1 MYMRLLTLKPK
12 PWASSQFREFYEQR
26 VLPGLQE
33 TEGCLYATLSES
45 VTDSNECISLTLWD
59 SQEHMEAYGSR
70 GKFKQF
76 MRESEVFL
84 EDTAEWRVELSEDL
98 TVEYKNVRDEPTVTS
113 YGLRA
118 AMHKEKLSQAPD
130 KMSYLRLV
138 RLQVKAGASEE
149 VKQYYAQDAIPALKA
164 VQGCRYACLMGN
176 LAVQDE
182 LVSVTIWDSK
192 EDAER
197 YERGEVFRE
206 LMKSAGDLLP
216 LYHWKMGLESLH
228 GGQVHTSDVNI
239 KSYSVVAGRSFE
251 AD

>member
-1 MYMRLLTLKPK
+1 MYMRLLTIKLK
-12 PWASSQFREFYEQR
+12 PWASSQIREFYEQR

-33 TEGCLYATLSES
+33 TEGCLYATLTES
-45 VTDSNECISLTLWD
+45 VTDANECISLTLWD

-76 MRESEVFL
+76 MRESKVFIL
-84 EDTAEWRVELSEDL
+84 DTAEWRVELSEDL
-98 TVEYKNVRDEPTVTS
+98 TVEYKNVREEPRVTS

-118 AMHKEKLSQAPD
+118 AMNKEKLSQAPD
-130 KMSYLRLV
+130 KMSYLRLL

-149 VKQYYAQDAIPALKA
+149 FKQYYAQNAIPALNA

-182 LVSVTIWDSK
+182 LVSVTMWDSK
-192 EDAER
+192 EDADR

-206 LMKSAGDLLP
+206 LMKNAGDLLP

-228 GGQVHTSDVNI
+228 GGQVHTSDVKI
-239 KSYSVVAGRSFE
+239 KSYSVVVGRIFE
-251 AD
+251 PD